1 MADDDFVTP
10 QGRRTIRRSV
20 PNPLGNPMVP
30 QDGRQNRN
38 IRMWTIGDGKPGS
51 TKEKLRQVYHNALA
65 DVDRMGAHKSDA
77 ARSGKFTEAGLSDE
91 ALGFAASELAPSF
104 KRGRVAIEK
113 ARAEAAALRDK
124 IKRQPANPGDIVG
137 ALRRREIRDHLKAMP
152 DKERNAYI
160 SKNRANMDADMALAI
175 VEMPAAFSGDGCP
188 LRST

>member
-65 DVDRMGAHKSDA
+65 DVDRMDAHKSDA
-77 ARSGKFTEAGLSDE
+77 ARSGIS
-91 ALGFAASELAPSF
+91 
-104 KRGRVAIEK
+104 
-113 ARAEAAALRDK
+113 LR
-124 IKRQPANPGDIVG
+124 PGS
-137 ALRRREIRDHLKAMP
+137 ATRR
-152 DKERNAYI
+152 
-160 SKNRANMDADMALAI
+160 
-175 VEMPAAFSGDGCP
+175 
-188 LRST
+188 